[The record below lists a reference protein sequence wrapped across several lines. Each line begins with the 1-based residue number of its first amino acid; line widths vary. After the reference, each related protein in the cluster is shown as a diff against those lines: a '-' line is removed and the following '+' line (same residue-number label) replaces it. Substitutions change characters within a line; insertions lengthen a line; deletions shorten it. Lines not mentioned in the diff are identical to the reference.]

1 MEFLFSKNKIDQ
13 RAQIQLPVLPFTN
26 LSYLTSLIVSLVC
39 KMGIVVHTSSKPC
52 EKLNEVTDVIIKL
65 SDAAYNIL
73 ILNK

>member
-1 MEFLFSKNKIDQ
+1 MYTTHEIMVKRKGFRSK
-13 RAQIQLPVLPFTN
+13 PVLPFTN